1 MIMKKISILF
11 FYILLLFSYANAQS
25 PVMTQY
31 GSVPLIINPANT
43 GNYQGGKLRAGF
55 SFAHLTNGAPDLN
68 YFGAITNNFYN
79 IGLEYKIGKQNKWAV
94 GLNYL
99 HVSSPRNMF
108 TQKFHALSLGRELSF
123 DKQKNYTLRL
133 GAQAVY
139 TSGAVDESK
148 GGYSILLD
156 ARGFEY
162 FRPADTTGN
171 RKFSSEYF
179 NLHLGANFN
188 IRYDFLHFSTGVSV
202 QNILRP
208 DFGMMYGR
216 SVDKRVAFNF
226 ESSLTFLLSN
236 IYSLRFT
243 HFTYKEGM
251 FVTGTPG
258 RFDSADINETIYGVT
273 LHKSKKTTHSIGL
286 LTRSAKTAIVQG
298 SIDLYKGLA
307 ASLSYELP
315 LQNAYY
321 PISQYGISLVYQPG
335 IIQLK
340 KKDATKKKTEI
351 QSKTEDIQPIKR
363 TEIFCLT
370 DRDKD
375 GIADSLDACP
385 DTVGLLKFKG
395 CPASPENVT
404 EAVEKEVNKYS
415 QTDTAGPSRLLNSK
429 NRQNENLSGIN
440 TSEIPQSMM
449 KDSDRDGIS
458 DSLDICPDVAGL
470 LVLNGCPETKG
481 DLDYRPKIIYFKSGS
496 SILNELGKNE
506 LNLLAEYLGNH
517 PEVRLIIHGHADN
530 TGPESLNK
538 RLSLQRA
545 KSARNYLKS
554 QRVAS
559 DRMKTYG
566 FGYSRPAADNSTG
579 EGRSKNRRV
588 ELKVNK

>member
-1 MIMKKISILF
+1 MKKISLLF
-11 FYILLLFSYANAQS
+11 FYLLILFSYANAQS
-25 PVMTQY
+25 PVITQY
-31 GSVPLIINPANT
+31 GSVPLIVNPANT
-43 GNYQGGKLRAGF
+43 GNYQGGKFRAGV

-79 IGLEYKIGKQNKWAV
+79 VGLEYKIGKQNKWAA

-108 TQKFHALSLGRELSF
+108 TQKFHALSLAREFSF

-139 TSGAVDESK
+139 ASGVVDESK

-162 FRPADTTGN
+162 FRPADTLGAM
-171 RKFSSEYF
+171 KFSSEYF
-179 NLHLGANFN
+179 NLHMGANFN

-202 QNILRP
+202 QNVLRP
-208 DFGMMYGR
+208 DFGIMYGR
-216 SVDKRVAFNF
+216 SVDKRIALNF

-236 IYSLRFT
+236 IYSLRFS
-243 HFTYKEGM
+243 HFTYKEGVY
-251 FVTGTPG
+251 FREAPG

-273 LHKSKKTTHSIGL
+273 LHKSKKTTHSIGF
-286 LTRSAKTAIVQG
+286 LTRSVKTAIVQG
-298 SIDLYKGLA
+298 SIDLYKGLT

-335 IIQLK
+335 IIHLK
-340 KKDATKKKTEI
+340 MKDVTKKKTEI

-375 GIADSLDACP
+375 GIADSLDVCP

-395 CPASPENVT
+395 CPVSPDNVS
-404 EAVEKEVNKYS
+404 EAVEKAVNKYS
-415 QTDTAGPSRLLNSK
+415 HTDTISSAHLHDSH
-429 NRQNENLSGIN
+429 NRQNENLLRIN
-440 TSEIPQSMM
+440 SSEISLIM

-458 DSLDICPDVAGL
+458 DSLDICPDVPGVLA
-470 LVLNGCPETKG
+470 LNGCPETKG
-481 DLDYRPKIIYFKSGS
+481 DLDYSPKIIYFKSGS

-506 LNLLAEYLGNH
+506 LNLLAEYLGDH

-530 TGPESLNK
+530 TGSESLNQ

-588 ELKVNK
+588 ELKVKK